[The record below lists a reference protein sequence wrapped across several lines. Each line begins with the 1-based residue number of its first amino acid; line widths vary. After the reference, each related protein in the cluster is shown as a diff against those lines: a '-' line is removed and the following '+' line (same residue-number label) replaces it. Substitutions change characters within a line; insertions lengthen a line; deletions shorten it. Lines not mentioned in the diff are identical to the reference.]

1 MTFKQLLEQRNYT
14 QDKLAKE
21 LGITQVAVSKWVRGV
36 SVPTTNNILKIA
48 EALHVDSIDI
58 VKIFYK

>member
-48 EALHVDSIDI
+48 EVLNVDSIDI
-58 VKIFYK
+58 VKIFFK